1 VDLGE
6 EESAFTGV
14 ASQCL
19 SVLVLGIN
27 TRLDA
32 CLQVGTQRQIQ
43 LRQLKTH
50 AAAQFLSVSVTCLQ
64 CLSVLVLGIN
74 TPGRVPAGGG
84 RSDMGIRASWTIL
97 LQRTSYVF

>member
-1 VDLGE
+1 LYVAKFALLLHRETTEGLGRLIAKELAPGLAPSLVEQVDLGE

-32 CLQVGTQRQIQ
+32 CLQVRMCSALQ
-43 LRQLKTH
+43 L
-50 AAAQFLSVSVTCLQ
+50 
-64 CLSVLVLGIN
+64 VLVG
-74 TPGRVPAGGG
+74 
-84 RSDMGIRASWTIL
+84 
-97 LQRTSYVF
+97 

>member
-1 VDLGE
+1 MLCNCTLLATACRDTTEGLGRLIAKELQPGLAESVDLSE

-32 CLQVGTQRQIQ
+32 CLQVR
-43 LRQLKTH
+43 R
-50 AAAQFLSVSVTCLQ
+50 SVPVCREGFA
-64 CLSVLVLGIN
+64 C
-74 TPGRVPAGGG
+74 
-84 RSDMGIRASWTIL
+84 
-97 LQRTSYVF
+97 

>member
-1 VDLGE
+1 VEQTDLGE

-32 CLQVGTQRQIQ
+32 CLQVNHGW
-43 LRQLKTH
+43 
-50 AAAQFLSVSVTCLQ
+50 
-64 CLSVLVLGIN
+64 LV
-74 TPGRVPAGGG
+74 V
-84 RSDMGIRASWTIL
+84 
-97 LQRTSYVF
+97 